1 MTHVEYAYILVNGT
15 IALATQKVNNPDNGD
30 KEVLFKNC
38 APFTDCVSEINNNT
52 QIDNAKDNDAVMP
65 MHHLVVYSDN
75 YSETSG
81 SLWHYHRHE
90 PALANNGSIVNFS
103 AADNRLSFKLKKKT
117 HNTAAN
123 GRKDVEMI
131 VSLKYLLNFWRTLE
145 MLLINCEINL
155 IMTWSE
161 ICVLSNDKK
170 AVKLEITDT
179 KTYVTVVSLS
189 TQDNTKLLQQVKSG
203 FKRTIN

>member
-1 MTHVEYAYILVNGT
+1 MTHVEYAYIFVNGT

-38 APFTDCVSEINNNT
+38 APFTDCVGEINNNT

-75 YSETSG
+75 YLETSG

-103 AADNRLSFKLKKKT
+103 AADNRVLLKLKKKT
-117 HNTAAN
+117 YNTVAN
-123 GRKDVEMI
+123 GRKDVEMM
-131 VSLKYLLNFWRTLE
+131 VSLKYLFNFRRTLE
-145 MLLINCEINL
+145 MLLIN
-155 IMTWSE
+155 
-161 ICVLSNDKK
+161 
-170 AVKLEITDT
+170 
-179 KTYVTVVSLS
+179 
-189 TQDNTKLLQQVKSG
+189 
-203 FKRTIN
+203 